1 MQKNLQSSYSLI
13 YIIIHIFTHY
23 TCSHIHHTPG
33 VQVDSMREAV
43 FIVSPKML
51 NLGSLVPM
59 RPLIRVRI
67 GRVNNLLHYLQ
78 YW

>member
-1 MQKNLQSSYSLI
+1 M
-13 YIIIHIFTHY
+13 
-23 TCSHIHHTPG
+23 
-33 VQVDSMREAV
+33 QVDSMREAV
-43 FIVSPKML
+43 FIVSPKMP

-67 GRVNNLLHYLQ
+67 GRVNNPLHYLQ